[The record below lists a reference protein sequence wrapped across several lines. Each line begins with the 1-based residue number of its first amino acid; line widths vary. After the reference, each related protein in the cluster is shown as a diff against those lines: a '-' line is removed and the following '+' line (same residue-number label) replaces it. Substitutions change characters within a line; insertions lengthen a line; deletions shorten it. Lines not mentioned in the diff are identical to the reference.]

1 VKFYKL
7 LPNFVPLA
15 LHWHYKNSGFGKGVD
30 NGLSQDG
37 RPFFMGKIFFPP
49 SGVPCFGGRW
59 RLSATFDRRLT
70 ASVHVA
76 EEHRPHPHPAT

>member
-37 RPFFMGKIFFPP
+37 RPFFMGEIFPRPAALPALVDAGAYLRP
-49 SGVPCFGGRW
+49 S
-59 RLSATFDRRLT
+59 T
-70 ASVHVA
+70 AA
-76 EEHRPHPHPAT
+76 

>member
-37 RPFFMGKIFFPP
+37 RPFFMGKIFP
-49 SGVPCFGGRW
+49 
-59 RLSATFDRRLT
+59 
-70 ASVHVA
+70 
-76 EEHRPHPHPAT
+76 RPAALPA